1 PGRCRH
7 PLAGRPGARGMSA
20 ELAARATAAETVL
33 ADFRA
38 DFASAPLTSPPPMTT
53 WALRLSGALNDLL
66 AGLSRAAPDTA
77 SLDAGRLAAIRGVL
91 DAFDWEHDDRQYA
104 LERIE
109 EIAEAP
115 AAIRLGEDG
124 WAARSCPPAE
134 PQPPRR
140 SRTSTSASMIT
151 FTASVRSRPGTT
163 GL

>member
-1 PGRCRH
+1 
-7 PLAGRPGARGMSA
+7 MSA
-20 ELAARATAAETVL
+20 ELAARATAAEAVL

-38 DFASAPLTSPPPMTT
+38 DLASAPLTSPPPMTT

-66 AGLSRAAPDTA
+66 AGLSRAEPDTA

-115 AAIRLGEDG
+115 AAIRLGED
-124 WAARSCPPAE
+124 R
-134 PQPPRR
+134 
-140 SRTSTSASMIT
+140 
-151 FTASVRSRPGTT
+151 
-163 GL
+163 

>member
-1 PGRCRH
+1 
-7 PLAGRPGARGMSA
+7 MSA

-38 DFASAPLTSPPPMTT
+38 DLASAPLTSPPPMAT

-66 AGLSRAAPDTA
+66 AGLSRAEPDTA

-115 AAIRLGEDG
+115 AAIRLGEDRVTG
-124 WAARSCPPAE
+124 RWLVAAPPG
-134 PQPPRR
+134 
-140 SRTSTSASMIT
+140 
-151 FTASVRSRPGTT
+151 RPVT
-163 GL
+163 